1 MKIENKFYIVVDDTN
16 MIWERAYDFKDSGD
30 YFDKD
35 LSSIN
40 SKDLMSL
47 KKATK
52 WKDELDKKI
61 SSNNNIKFTIKEV
74 ELNVL

>member
-1 MKIENKFYIVVDDTN
+1 MKIETKFYIVIDDTN
-16 MIWERAYDFKDSGD
+16 MLWERADDFDDSGD

-35 LSSIN
+35 LSTVE
-40 SKDLMSL
+40 SKDLMTIGQ
-47 KKATK
+47 ATK
-52 WKDELDKKI
+52 WKDELDKEI